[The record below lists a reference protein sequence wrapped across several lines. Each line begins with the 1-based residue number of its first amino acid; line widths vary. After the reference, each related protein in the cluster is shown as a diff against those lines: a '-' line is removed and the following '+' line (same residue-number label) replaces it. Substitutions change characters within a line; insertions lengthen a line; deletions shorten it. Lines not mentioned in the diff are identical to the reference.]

1 MNAGII
7 EIDVHGM
14 NCSQAL
20 VAVNAKLR
28 LAKGA
33 YRIRVIHGFHGG
45 SALKDMVREEYS
57 QHPKVRR
64 LETRLG
70 DGVTD
75 LILREL

>member
-1 MNAGII
+1 MQSII
-7 EIDVHGM
+7 EIDLHGK
-14 NCSQAL
+14 NQYQSRIAIDAAL
-20 VAVNAKLR
+20 RRAPL
-28 LAKGA
+28 GTM
-33 YRIRVIHGFHGG
+33 RIRVIHGFHGG